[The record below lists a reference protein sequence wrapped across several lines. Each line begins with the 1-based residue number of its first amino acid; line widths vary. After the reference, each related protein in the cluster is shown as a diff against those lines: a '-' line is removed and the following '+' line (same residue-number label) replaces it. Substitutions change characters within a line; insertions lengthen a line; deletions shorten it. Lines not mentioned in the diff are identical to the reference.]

1 MKALITATFHED
13 GLARL
18 RRHMDV
24 EYDDWRTSKRIYFD
38 GQQFAARIQTSGADV
53 LIVEADLVHE
63 EVIDTCHLR
72 LIGCCRG
79 DPINIGIER
88 ATARGIPVVFAPARN
103 ADAVADLT
111 LGFMLALARH
121 IYTVNTLLKQGQMRF
136 ESTKDYLGAYE
147 TYGGFELGGVIVGIV
162 GFGAIGRG
170 VARRLHGF
178 GSTVVAHDPYVQ
190 SDVFAAHHATPV
202 SLDELL
208 QRCDILTVHCPE
220 LPETSGLIGP
230 EQIRQLKRGAY
241 VLNLARAAIIDD
253 DALYAALS
261 DGHLA
266 GAALDVFRDE
276 PLQPHNRFVKLPN
289 VLVSPHLGG
298 ATRDVVRHQTDLV
311 VDGIE
316 ALLRGER
323 PQHIVNPEVL
333 GKTADKKTTDNRR
346 QTGAK

>member
-1 MKALITATFHED
+1 MKALITATFHPD
-13 GLARL
+13 GVARL

-24 EYDDWRTSKRIYFD
+24 AYDDWRASKRIYYD
-38 GQQFAARIQTSGADV
+38 GQQFAARIREVGADV

-63 EVIDTCHLR
+63 EVLDTCDLT

-79 DPINIGIER
+79 DPINIGVER
-88 ATARGIPVVFAPARN
+88 ATALGIPVVFAPARN

-111 LGFMLALARH
+111 LGFMLALARN
-121 IYTVNTLLKQGQMRF
+121 IFTVNLLIKQGQMRF
-136 ESTKDYLGAYE
+136 ESTKDYLSAYE
-147 TYGGFELGGVIVGIV
+147 TYGGFELGGVTVGVV

-170 VARRLHGF
+170 VAQRLHGF
-178 GSTVVAHDPYVQ
+178 GSTVVAYDPYVAAE
-190 SDVFAAHHATPV
+190 VFAAYHATPV
-202 SLDELL
+202 SLDELV
-208 QRCDILTVHCPE
+208 QRCDILTVHCPDI
-220 LPETSGLIGP
+220 PETTGLIGA
-230 EQIRQLKRGAY
+230 EQIRGLKKGAY

-276 PLQPHNRFVKLPN
+276 PLQPDNRFVKLPT

-316 ALLRGER
+316 AILSGQR
-323 PQHIVNPEVL
+323 PKHIVNPAVL
-333 GKTADKKTTDNRR
+333 ERPRG
-346 QTGAK
+346 

>member
-1 MKALITATFHED
+1 MKALITAAFHPD

-38 GQQFAARIQTSGADV
+38 GLQFAQRIQASGADV
-53 LIVEADLVHE
+53 LIVEADLVHD
-63 EVIDTCHLR
+63 EVLDSCR
-72 LIGCCRG
+72 LSIIGCCRG
-79 DPINIGIER
+79 DPINIGVER
-88 ATARGIPVVFAPARN
+88 ATALGIPVLFAPARN

-111 LGFMLALARH
+111 VAYMLALARNLV
-121 IYTVNTLLKQGQMRF
+121 TVNMLLKQGQMRF
-136 ESTKDYLGAYE
+136 QSTKDYLAVYE
-147 TYGGFELGGVIVGIV
+147 TYGGFELGGVTVGIV

-178 GSTVVAHDPYVQ
+178 GSRIVAYDPYVGAE
-190 SDVFAAHHATPV
+190 VFAAYHAEPG
-202 SLDELL
+202 SLDDVLR
-208 QRCDILTVHCPE
+208 QADILTVHCPE
-220 LPETSGLIGP
+220 LPETSGLVGAA
-230 EQIRQLKRGAY
+230 QIRLMKRGAY
-241 VLNLARAAIIDD
+241 VLNLARAAVIDE
-253 DALYAALS
+253 DALYAALI

-276 PLQPHNRFVKLPN
+276 PVQSDNRFALLPN

-316 ALLRGER
+316 AYLRGER
-323 PQHIVNPEVL
+323 PAHIVNPEVL
-333 GKTADKKTTDNRR
+333 ENQVGTTDEH
-346 QTGAK
+346 G